1 MSEPVIASA
10 AIFTPPSLADT
21 REDLYAL
28 IAQLEFSKK
37 MYESDMTY
45 YGEKIREY
53 EAYLSLVSGCY
64 WEDDSINRYEAQR
77 RHQNY
82 IIYKESY
89 PELLKTYNSIT
100 SELTLAYANL
110 EATMS

>member
-1 MSEPVIASA
+1 MSAPVIATA
-10 AIFTPPSLADT
+10 ADFVPPSIAET

-37 MYESDMTY
+37 MYEPDVAY

-53 EAYLSLVSGCY
+53 EAYLSLVSGRY
-64 WEDDSINRYEAQR
+64 WEDDSVNRYEAKR

-82 IIYKESY
+82 LLYKGAY
-89 PELLKTYNSIT
+89 PEILEIYNSIT
-100 SELTLAYANL
+100 CELTLAYAKL
-110 EATMS
+110 EATMA